1 MRGPALLASSL
12 VLATLLSALGS
23 SADAAAPNATTN
35 AFERGAA
42 NGGTCIESQKVATSF
57 LDKDGTTK
65 MLLDAE
71 GFPVYFF
78 YGGTCSVTNEMK
90 PSVMRPIDVALV
102 SASNELNRTSAATD
116 NIPYAPICEMK
127 MLKGNMT
134 LVCGKVMVNE
144 NVGGTTIMR
153 YKPGYGYSE
162 CGDGLFLPFFPNE
175 LMWHNGTRI
184 VLYLIAMIYCFLG
197 VSIIADKF
205 MVAIEVITAKEV
217 KKKVKRQDGK
227 ITEETTLVWN
237 ETIANLS
244 LMALGS
250 SAPEILLAV
259 LEAIG
264 QLSTIKR

>member
-12 VLATLLSALGS
+12 ALATLLSALS
-23 SADAAAPNATTN
+23 YSADAAVSNATAN
-35 AFERGAA
+35 AFELGGA
-42 NGGTCIESQKVATSF
+42 NGGTCIESQKVQTSF
-57 LDKDGTTK
+57 IDKDGTTK
-65 MLLDAE
+65 RLEDAE
-71 GFPVYFF
+71 GFPVYVF

-102 SASNELNRTSAATD
+102 SASDELNRTAAVTG
-116 NIPYAPICEMK
+116 NSPYAPICETK

-134 LVCGKVMVNE
+134 KVCGKVMVNE
-144 NVGGTTIMR
+144 NAGGTTIMR
-153 YKPGYGYSE
+153 YKPGYDKSE

-175 LMWHNGTRI
+175 LMWNNGTRV

-227 ITEETTLVWN
+227 VTEETTLVWN

-264 QLSTIKR
+264 QLNTIKR